1 MQQKLLFQFVL
12 VLFLSFSIT
21 QISAQRLSVGLI
33 GGMSNHELFF
43 EWINPVTVLSQSTPR
58 WETPHYG
65 LTGRYKLYQGLSI
78 RSDLYYMQSSSDFV
92 ASYKVKDTKWI
103 ADASFKQSTIH
114 LSFTPQINFGPMRM
128 LYVYGGFM
136 YEINSGSDF
145 EKGNFTTIS
154 GSGPSDVQSFKDD
167 QVINTVNPAAVV
179 GLGINPRFGRYGF
192 LLDAR
197 FTRSRAEAVHKL
209 VPRIGR
215 ENWAYS
221 VGFTYDLIEE

>member
-1 MQQKLLFQFVL
+1 MQQKLLFQSLFVF
-12 VLFLSFSIT
+12 FLSLNLASV
-21 QISAQRLSVGLI
+21 SAQRLSVGLI

-43 EWINPVTVLSQSTPR
+43 EWINPVNVVSQTTPR
-58 WETPHYG
+58 WETPHFG

-78 RSDLYYMQSSSDFV
+78 RSDIYFMQSSSDFV
-92 ASYKVKDTKWI
+92 AEYKVLNTKWI
-103 ADASFKQSTIH
+103 ADASFKQSTVH
-114 LSFTPQINFGPMRM
+114 LSITPQINFGPRRSM
-128 LYVYGGFM
+128 YIYGGFM

-145 EKGNFTTIS
+145 SKGKFTTIETN
-154 GSGPSDVQSFKDD
+154 GQTDTRSFIDET
-167 QVINTVNPAAVV
+167 VVNTINPASVIGA
-179 GLGINPRFGRYGF
+179 GINPRFGRYGF

-221 VGFTYDLIEE
+221 VGFTYDLIED